1 MKLSKH
7 TLNMLKNFGDIN
19 MSIEIKKGNVL
30 RTVSVQK
37 NILAQAELEDEF
49 PQDFAIYELN
59 RFLGAA
65 SLFDDPDFE
74 FNAKSTKIGND
85 KGNLDYVYCDP
96 SMIVTPP
103 ENNITFPE
111 PEIKF
116 ELTQDILSQIMR
128 ASNVLGTPEIVI
140 EGAPHSSGTHQEF
153 FHICAM
159 DVNNDSTDTFYV
171 NLFESYD
178 KPFRFVFKTENM
190 KMLPGNYDVEIS
202 SKGISHFTLQGA
214 KLQYWIAT
222 ESTSSFGG

>member
-7 TLNMLKNFGDIN
+7 TLNMLKNFSDIN
-19 MSIEIKKGNVL
+19 MSIEIKEGNIL

-49 PQDFAIYELN
+49 PKDFAIYELN

-65 SLFDDPDFE
+65 SLFDDPEFE
-74 FNAKSTKIGND
+74 FNAKSAKIGTTRHSV
-85 KGNLDYVYCDP
+85 DYVYCDP

-111 PEIKF
+111 PEVKF
-116 ELTQDILSQIMR
+116 TLSQDALSQIMK
-128 ASNVLGTPEIVI
+128 ASNVLGTPEIAI
-140 EGAPHSSGTHQEF
+140 EGGPHPNDV
-153 FHICAM
+153 IRLKAL
-159 DVNNDSTDTFYV
+159 DVNNDSTDTFKV
-171 NLFESYD
+171 VLDEKSGHT
-178 KPFRFVFKTENM
+178 FRFVFKTENM
-190 KMLPGNYDVEIS
+190 KMIPGNYDVEIS

>member
-7 TLNMLKNFGDIN
+7 TLNMLKNFSDIN
-19 MSIEIKKGNVL
+19 MSIEIKEGNIL

-65 SLFDDPDFE
+65 SLFDDPE
-74 FNAKSTKIGND
+74 FRFNGKSANIGTTRHSV
-85 KGNLDYVYCDP
+85 DYVYCDP

-111 PEIKF
+111 PEVKF
-116 ELTQDILSQIMR
+116 TLSQDALSQIMK
-128 ASNVLGTPEIVI
+128 ASNVLGTPEIAI
-140 EGAPHSSGTHQEF
+140 EGGPHPNDV
-153 FHICAM
+153 IRLKAL
-159 DVNNDSTDTFYV
+159 DVNNDSTDTFKV
-171 NLFESYD
+171 VLDEKSGD
-178 KPFRFVFKTENM
+178 EFRFVFKTENM
-190 KMLPGNYDVEIS
+190 KMIPGNYDVEIS
-202 SKGISHFTLQGA
+202 SKGISHFISQGQ
-214 KLQYWIAT
+214 KLEYWIAT

>member
-7 TLNMLKNFGDIN
+7 TLNMLKNFSDIN
-19 MSIEIKKGNVL
+19 MSIEIKEGNIL

-37 NILAQAELEDEF
+37 NILAQAELEDSF

-59 RFLGAA
+59 RFLGAV
-65 SLFDDPDFE
+65 SLFDDPE
-74 FNAKSTKIGND
+74 FQFNGKSANIGTTKHSV
-85 KGNLDYVYCDP
+85 DYVYCDP

-111 PEIKF
+111 PEVKF
-116 ELTQDILSQIMR
+116 VLSQDALAQIMK
-128 ASNVLGTPEIVI
+128 ASNVLGTPEIAI
-140 EGAPHSSGTHQEF
+140 EGGPHPNDV
-153 FHICAM
+153 IRVKAL
-159 DVNNDSTDTFYV
+159 DVNNDSTDTFKV
-171 NLFESYD
+171 VLDEKSGD
-178 KPFRFVFKTENM
+178 KFRFVFKTENM
-190 KMLPGNYDVEIS
+190 KMIPGNYDVEIS